1 MSLDWLK
8 REVVQHA
15 QAARG
20 SQSPGEPEETHRR
33 LGKTWRCGCAKSHA
47 ILAAT
52 NIEVKAL
59 NDLAQQKRLQAGK
72 LNQLSSVTLGGET
85 LYGGDR
91 VLFTKKNRRLRVE
104 NGDAGTIVGVRNN
117 PLNAAVQVRVDG
129 EATTREIPLRTL
141 HRTHYD
147 GLTRGYATTVHKMQ
161 SRTVDHSYCHLVG
174 GMTDQELTYVAFS
187 RHRKSLHIYT
197 DENHAG
203 VALTNLARSDRQ
215 RTQDDRQARSP
226 GRVFTARQTGSNI
239 SRKDVGDGSR
249 RTTRIDNQP

>member
-1 MSLDWLK
+1 MARNHRESQKKLIDDW
-8 REVVQHA
+8 
-15 QAARG
+15 ARHG
-20 SQSPGEPEETHRR
+20 GVDAP
-33 LGKTWRCGCAKSHA
+33 KSHA

-91 VLFTKKNRRLRVE
+91 VLFTKKNRRLSVE

-117 PLNAAVQVRVDG
+117 PLNAAVQVRFDG

-174 GMTDQELTYVAFS
+174 GMTDRDSRMLPFL

-203 VALTNLARSDRQ
+203 VALTNLAREATGNGPKMIAKPGLQEEYSPLAKQATTSRAKTLATDHDQ
-215 RTQDDRQARSP
+215 RHDLTITLEP
-226 GRVFTARQTGSNI
+226 
-239 SRKDVGDGSR
+239 
-249 RTTRIDNQP
+249 